1 MLFNMAVPTLK
12 SEIFTHLTRLVFSR
26 FVDIRGNL
34 GNAKEKPSSVH
45 GLKKSDYSR
54 LTFNKTLK
62 LFKKYT
68 VGSHN

>member
-45 GLKKSDYSR
+45 
-54 LTFNKTLK
+54 
-62 LFKKYT
+62 
-68 VGSHN
+68 